1 MWNHK
6 NRQNEWEGWTNAE
19 GVNLWQQTRSQHIV
33 CVTRLTQTQ
42 TLMLVEAQI
51 NELQDASRVLMRY
64 ICTDSFFTGFTTAF
78 HDFCFSSYWTN
89 RLPFS
94 TPTALRAV
102 VCIHSRTLTQ
112 TTHSD
117 SALFCAR
124 PFFIWCPHSHAD
136 GCISS
141 NLWFGVSLRTFRLEE
156 PGIEPPVF
164 RLVDIG
170 HYDIE
175 PSSVVRIQETEPFL
189 ILRLGFKLSSLM
201 KLIVS

>member
-1 MWNHK
+1 
-6 NRQNEWEGWTNAE
+6 
-19 GVNLWQQTRSQHIV
+19 
-33 CVTRLTQTQ
+33 
-42 TLMLVEAQI
+42 MLVEAQI
-51 NELQDASRVLMRY
+51 SELQDASRVLMRY

-78 HDFCFSSYWTN
+78 HDFCFSLYWTN

-94 TPTALRAV
+94 TPTAL
-102 VCIHSRTLTQ
+102 
-112 TTHSD
+112 
-117 SALFCAR
+117 
-124 PFFIWCPHSHAD
+124 
-136 GCISS
+136 
-141 NLWFGVSLRTFRLEE
+141 

-175 PSSVVRIQETEPFL
+175 PSSVVRIQETKPFL

>member
-1 MWNHK
+1 MPAGYSWD
-6 NRQNEWEGWTNAE
+6 TFVLTAF
-19 GVNLWQQTRSQHIV
+19 SQAL
-33 CVTRLTQTQ
+33 RLH
-42 TLMLVEAQI
+42 
-51 NELQDASRVLMRY
+51 
-64 ICTDSFFTGFTTAF
+64 FTTFVLAYTGQIDCHF
-78 HDFCFSSYWTN
+78 LLLLHCERSYASIHAHSCRPHIQTVLYSVN
-89 RLPFS
+89 
-94 TPTALRAV
+94 AL
-102 VCIHSRTLTQ
+102 
-112 TTHSD
+112 
-117 SALFCAR
+117 
-124 PFFIWCPHSHAD
+124 FFIWYPHSHAD

-175 PSSVVRIQETEPFL
+175 PSSVVRIQETKPFL